1 MLERTKRILFRIYS
15 VFIQGGL
22 RTFTPAPTGSGSA
35 TLRVK
40 SIKKT
45 IELVQIYCQNCKKVR
60 IITIPISLH
69 FSVFSLNFSLLEP
82 YIHILNADPDPGGK
96 MKADLCGSGSTV
108 GCSDF

>member
-40 SIKKT
+40 SIK
-45 IELVQIYCQNCKKVR
+45 NHR
-60 IITIPISLH
+60 AGP
-69 FSVFSLNFSLLEP
+69 NLLSK
-82 YIHILNADPDPGGK
+82 L
-96 MKADLCGSGSTV
+96 
-108 GCSDF
+108 